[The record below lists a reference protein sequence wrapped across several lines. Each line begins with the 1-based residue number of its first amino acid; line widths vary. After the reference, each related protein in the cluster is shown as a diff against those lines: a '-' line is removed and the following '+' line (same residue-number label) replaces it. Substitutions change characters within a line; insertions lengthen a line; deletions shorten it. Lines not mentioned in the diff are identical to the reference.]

1 MWSVLTIWSLNTRDK
16 YCLPIRVI
24 LYIIIA
30 SRVPWRY
37 YAFEGVIGLIRH
49 VDPESFLQF
58 GTILADRSSLAKK
71 PNHHSVY
78 LSEGSVT
85 AYKTVAPLW
94 LGADAGTSIL
104 SVSADGVSF
113 ADFYLD
119 KAVQL
124 KGGIWFRLTAF
135 GGKASVQMG
144 GSSMPMSLGSRINHR
159 DFAVRP
165 KVRVECLYTLF
176 YQEKEA
182 GFFFPGEAHPMAEL
196 LYVDKGCVH
205 SVADGQELLLRQGE
219 LVLYAPDQW
228 HMQYAEGDQ
237 APSMVTISFWAR
249 GLQWES
255 LSGRKFRLDR
265 NAALLLQQMLKCQA
279 MDDADSIFS
288 LLTLLLL
295 RLQADENQER
305 TGIQN
310 PVSGENTIIRK
321 AQQYVQTHITE
332 KMTVTVV
339 AENIGVS
346 ASYLTALF
354 HKHLQLSPG
363 EYIRRIKLQQ
373 SKQLIR
379 EGQMNFTE
387 ISEALCYSTVHHFSR
402 QFKQMFGMTPTEY
415 AKSVR

>member
-1 MWSVLTIWSLNTRDK
+1 M
-16 YCLPIRVI
+16 
-24 LYIIIA
+24 
-30 SRVPWRY
+30 
-37 YAFEGVIGLIRH
+37 
-49 VDPESFLQF
+49 F
-58 GTILADRSSLAKK
+58 GTILADRGSLSQK
-71 PNHHSVY
+71 PNHHSVF
-78 LSEGSVT
+78 LPEGSVT
-85 AYKTVAPLW
+85 AYRTVAPLW
-94 LGADAGTSIL
+94 LGAEAGMSIV
-104 SVSADGVSF
+104 SVSEDGEIF

-144 GSSMPMSLGSRINHR
+144 GSSMPLSLGSHLSRR

-182 GFFFPGEAHPMAEL
+182 GFLFPGEAHPMIEL
-196 LYVDKGCVH
+196 LYVDKGSLH
-205 SVADGQELLLRQGE
+205 SVAEGQDLYLSQGE
-219 LVLYAPDQW
+219 MVLYAPEQW
-228 HMQYAEGDQ
+228 HMQYADAGE
-237 APSMVTISFWAR
+237 APSMVTASFWAK
-249 GLQWES
+249 GLQWEI
-255 LSGRKFRLDR
+255 LSNRKFSLGR
-265 NAALLLQQMLKCQA
+265 NGAVLLQQMLRAQER
-279 MDDADSIFS
+279 DDADSIFS

-295 RLQADENQER
+295 QLQAEEKNGKALGVQ
-305 TGIQN
+305 T
-310 PVSGENTIIRK
+310 PVSGENTIVRK
-321 AQQYVQTHITE
+321 AQQYVQEHVAE
-332 KMTVTVV
+332 KLTVSVV
-339 AENIGVS
+339 AENVGVS
-346 ASYLTALF
+346 SSYLTALF
-354 HKHLQLSPG
+354 HKHLQFSPG

>member
-1 MWSVLTIWSLNTRDK
+1 M
-16 YCLPIRVI
+16 
-24 LYIIIA
+24 
-30 SRVPWRY
+30 
-37 YAFEGVIGLIRH
+37 IRH
-49 VDPESFLQF
+49 VNPESFRLF
-58 GTILADRSSLAKK
+58 GSILADRRSLSQK

-94 LGADAGTSIL
+94 LGADAGMSIL
-104 SVSADGVSF
+104 SVSADGITF

-144 GSSMPMSLGSRINHR
+144 GSSMPMLLGSFINDR

-196 LYVDKGCVH
+196 LYVDKGSVH
-205 SVADGQELLLRQGE
+205 SVADGQDLILQQGD
-219 LVLYAPDQW
+219 LVLYAPEQW
-228 HMQYAEGDQ
+228 HMQYAEADQ
-237 APSMVTISFWAR
+237 APSIVTISFWAR
-249 GLQWES
+249 GLQWEN
-255 LSGRKFRLDR
+255 LAGRKFSLDR
-265 NAALLLQQMLKCQA
+265 NGALLLQQMLRSQEA
-279 MDDADSIFS
+279 DDADSICSF
-288 LLTLLLL
+288 LTLLLL
-295 RLQADENQER
+295 RLRAEEKKGADNRVQA
-305 TGIQN
+305 

-321 AQQYVQTHITE
+321 AQQYVQSHITE
-332 KMTVTVV
+332 KLTVPVV

-363 EYIRRIKLQQ
+363 EYIRRIKLQE

-379 EGQMNFTE
+379 EGKMNFTE
-387 ISEALCYSTVHHFSR
+387 VSEALCYSTVHHFSR

>member
-1 MWSVLTIWSLNTRDK
+1 M
-16 YCLPIRVI
+16 
-24 LYIIIA
+24 
-30 SRVPWRY
+30 
-37 YAFEGVIGLIRH
+37 GLIRH
-49 VDPESFLQF
+49 VDPESFRLF
-58 GTILADRSSLAKK
+58 GTILTDRGSLSQK
-71 PNHHSVY
+71 PNHHSVF
-78 LSEGSVT
+78 LPEGSVSQ
-85 AYKTVAPLW
+85 YRTVAPLW
-94 LGADAGTSIL
+94 LGADVGLSIL
-104 SVSADGVSF
+104 SVSNDGESF

-124 KGGIWFRLTAF
+124 KSGIWFRLTAF

-144 GSSMPMSLGSRINHR
+144 GSSMPLSLGSQLNDR

-182 GFFFPGEAHPMAEL
+182 GFLFPGEAHPMAEL
-196 LYVDKGCVH
+196 LYVDKGKLH
-205 SVADGQELLLRQGE
+205 SVADGQDLILQQGE
-219 LVLYAPDQW
+219 LVLYAPEQW
-228 HMQYAEGDQ
+228 HMQYAQ
-237 APSMVTISFWAR
+237 AGEAPRMVTVSFWAR
-249 GLQWES
+249 GVQWES
-255 LSGRKFRLDR
+255 LSNRKFCLDR
-265 NAALLLQQMLKCQA
+265 NGANLLQKMLRAQEQ
-279 MDDADSIFS
+279 DDADSIFS

-295 RLQADENQER
+295 QLQADGKREE
-305 TGIQN
+305 TGRVQN

-321 AQQYVQTHITE
+321 AQQYVQAHVAE
-332 KMTVTVV
+332 KLTVPVV

-373 SKQLIR
+373 SRQLIR